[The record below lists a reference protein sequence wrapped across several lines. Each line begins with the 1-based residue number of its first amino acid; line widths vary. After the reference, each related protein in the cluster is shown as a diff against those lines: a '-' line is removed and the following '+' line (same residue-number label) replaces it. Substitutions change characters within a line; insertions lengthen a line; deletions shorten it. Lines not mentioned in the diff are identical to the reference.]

1 MAHIQY
7 TLLRSGTYYYNRRV
21 PKHAGHLY
29 GTFIRLALSSDIEE
43 AANLSDRLSKAL
55 DAAWGDPERVCFVDL
70 ESILDSAKP
79 KLTRL
84 SEFAD
89 DYLALKAIEPKPVMI
104 AVSSFIQLL
113 GDRHVADYGRED
125 LKAFVHFLIS
135 KGNKTGTLRRRVNSI
150 AAILNYAY
158 AELDLEKRNP
168 ASRLL
173 IRGEGRDAHKR
184 GTFTENQLRA
194 GYAEAF
200 GSLSPIKLL
209 MPVLGE
215 TGCRLG
221 EIVGLRICDVDLEAG
236 VIRITPHEHR
246 RLKTAGSERMLP
258 LVGYA
263 DEAMHILMKQ
273 AGNGVLFPR
282 YLKDGK
288 IVATH
293 ASNAVNVWI
302 KKRFDGL
309 TAHSLRHTM
318 RDRLRAVTTP
328 LEMIDQIGG
337 WSSVSNIGSSYGD
350 GYSVDMVRE
359 WMNKVK
365 LD

>member
-21 PKHAGHLY
+21 PKHARHLY
-29 GTFIRLALSSDIEE
+29 GNFIRLALSSDVVEVTS
-43 AANLSDRLSKAL
+43 LSGRLNKAL
-55 DAAWGDPERVCFVDL
+55 DAAWEDPKRVCFVDL
-70 ESILDSAKP
+70 EKIVDSAKP
-79 KLTRL
+79 KLTKL
-84 SEFAD
+84 SEFAE
-89 DYLALKAIEPKPVMI
+89 DYLALKAIEPKPVRI
-104 AVSSFIQLL
+104 AVSSAIQIL
-113 GDRHVADYGRED
+113 GDRHVRDYERED
-125 LKAFVHFLIS
+125 LKAFVHFLVS
-135 KGNKTGTLRRRVNSI
+135 KGNKTATIRRRVNSV

-173 IRGEGRDAHKR
+173 IKGEGRDAHRR
-184 GTFTENQLRA
+184 GTFSEEQLRA
-194 GYAEAF
+194 GYEEAL
-200 GSLSPIKLL
+200 GSGSSVKLL

-221 EIVGLRICDVDLEAG
+221 EIVGLRTCDVDLEAG
-236 VIRITPHEHR
+236 IIRVAPHEHR
-246 RLKTAGSERMLP
+246 RLKTTGSERTLP

-263 DEAMHILMKQ
+263 DEAMHQLMKQ
-273 AGNGVLFPR
+273 AGDGVLFPR
-282 YLKDGK
+282 YLKGGR
-288 IVATH
+288 IMATH
-293 ASNAVNVWI
+293 ASNSVNVWL

-337 WSSVSNIGSSYGD
+337 WSSVSNIGSSYGK
-350 GYSVDMVRE
+350 GYSVELIRE
-359 WMNKVK
+359 WMNKIKVH
-365 LD
+365 